1 VHLQQ
6 VVQLLVLPQLLK
18 ELSTGTAKMRQ
29 ELKEVTHRVTR
40 LQHVDCQ
47 PEQLLLL
54 FQHGP
59 QPRLQTMSLVLFCLF
74 K

>member
-1 VHLQQ
+1 M
-6 VVQLLVLPQLLK
+6 
-18 ELSTGTAKMRQ
+18 GTAKMRQ
-29 ELKEVTHRVTR
+29 ELKVVTR
-40 LQHVDCQ
+40 QVTQLQHVDCQ

-59 QPRLQTMSLVLFCLF
+59 QPRRQIMSLVLSCLF